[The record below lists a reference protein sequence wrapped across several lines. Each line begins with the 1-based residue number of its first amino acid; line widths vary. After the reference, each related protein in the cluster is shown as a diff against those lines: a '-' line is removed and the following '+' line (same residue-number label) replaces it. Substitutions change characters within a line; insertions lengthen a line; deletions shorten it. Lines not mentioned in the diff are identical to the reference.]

1 MDFAVGHAL
10 SILGLRAGGFDKD
23 DLKAAF
29 RREALRVH
37 SDKGGSDEAF
47 RKLKHAYNRLKKFL
61 LETAPVPDHLQ
72 MRKAF
77 MEDAARTEPVLQ
89 QRKMDPAA
97 FNAAFEREH
106 MVKPVGHGEWL
117 AADVPKERMCPE
129 KLTDPK
135 DFGRAFSDMAKRN
148 SLSLIVRQAPVILS
162 AQCSLAVGNMKGDD
176 LDDYSGASRSV
187 SYADVRLA
195 HDQQIIDQEEAEAFA
210 RLRANDPE
218 LLDRLKKAVRAKTT
232 PKKISLRG
240 SKRDGGRVVHA

>member
-1 MDFAVGHAL
+1 MDFALGHAL
-10 SILGLRAGGFDKD
+10 STLGLRAGGFDKEQ
-23 DLKAAF
+23 LRAAYM
-29 RREALRVH
+29 REALRVH

-47 RKLKHAYNRLKKFL
+47 RRLTHSYKRLKKFL
-61 LETAPVPDHLQ
+61 LETAPVPDHAE

-77 MEDAARTEPVLQ
+77 MDAARTEPVLQ

-106 MVKPVGHGEWL
+106 MVRPIGHGEWL
-117 AADVPKERMCPE
+117 AADVPQERMCPE
-129 KLTDPK
+129 KLADPK

-148 SLSLIVRQAPVILS
+148 SLSLVVRQAPVILS
-162 AQCSLAVGNMKGDD
+162 AQCSLAAGYMKGDD
-176 LDDYSGASRSV
+176 NVDDYSGSSRNV

-195 HDQQIIDQEEAEAFA
+195 HDQPIIDQDEAEAFA

-218 LLDRLKKAVRAKTT
+218 LLDRLKKAVRAKA
-232 PKKISLRG
+232 PKKMSARG

>member
-10 SILGLRAGGFDKD
+10 STLGLRAGGFDSS

-61 LETAPVPDHLQ
+61 LETAPVPDHSE

-77 MEDAARTEPVLQ
+77 MDDAARTEPVLKA
-89 QRKMDPAA
+89 RKMDPAA

-106 MVKPVGHGEWL
+106 MVRPIGHGEWL
-117 AADVPKERMCPE
+117 AADVPQERMCPE
-129 KLTDPK
+129 KLVDPK
-135 DFGRAFSDMAKRN
+135 DFGRAFSDMAKKN
-148 SLSLIVRQAPVILS
+148 SLSLVVRQAPVILS
-162 AQCSLAVGNMKGDD
+162 AQCSLAAGSMKGDD
-176 LDDYSGASRSV
+176 HVNDYSGSSRSV

-195 HDQQIIDQEEAEAFA
+195 HDQQIIDQDEAEAFA

-218 LLDRLKKAVRAKTT
+218 LLARLKKAVRAKA
-232 PKKISLRG
+232 PANISRRG
-240 SKRDGGRVVHA
+240 SRRDGGRVVHA